1 MSRQLHALILGL
13 AGGAL
18 ARLAITGDS
27 SRYVRAGLRPYLIA
41 AAAVLVIVAV
51 ASLWYRPAPQPDG
64 DPHEHEH
71 AHGNGHAHGRFD
83 VAWLLVVPMLT
94 AVLVAPPALSSF
106 SASRS
111 GTALSAAANSAMP
124 PLPAGDP
131 VRVSVLEYA
140 SRAVYGHGTSL
151 TGRHLTLS
159 GFLVSGGPNGW
170 YLTRM
175 VITCCAADAQPI
187 KVGLDGAIPAGLHAG
202 NWIEATGAYTSR
214 VVKDSVNGE
223 DIPFLQASTVKPIPA
238 PDQQYVS

>member
-1 MSRQLHALILGL
+1 MVSRQLHALILGL

-18 ARLAITGDS
+18 AKLAITGDS
-27 SRYVRAGLRPYLIA
+27 ARYVRAGLRPYLIA
-41 AAAVLVIVAV
+41 GAIVLVGVAV
-51 ASLWYRPAPQPDG
+51 ASLWPRAAAQPDG
-64 DPHEHEH
+64 DDGHGHTH
-71 AHGNGHAHGRFD
+71 AHGHGHGRFD
-83 VAWLLVVPMLT
+83 VAWLLVIPMVT
-94 AVLVAPPALSSF
+94 AVLLAPPALSSF

-111 GTALSAAANSAMP
+111 GTALSAAAGSAIP

-131 VRVSVLEYA
+131 VRVSVLDYA

-187 KVGLDGAIPAGLHAG
+187 KVGLDGTVPAGLRAG
-202 NWIEATGAYTSR
+202 AWIEVTGSYTSR
-214 VVKDSVNGE
+214 IVKDTVNGE
-223 DIPFLQASTVKPIPA
+223 AIPFLHAATVKPIPA

>member
-18 ARLAITGDS
+18 AKLAITGDS

-51 ASLWYRPAPQPDG
+51 ASLWRRPTPDADAPD
-64 DPHEHEH
+64 HEHG
-71 AHGNGHAHGRFD
+71 HGHGRFD
-83 VAWLLVVPMLT
+83 VAWLLVIPMLT

-111 GTALSAAANSAMP
+111 GTALSAAANSSIP

-131 VRVSVLEYA
+131 VRVSVLDYA

-151 TGRHLTLS
+151 AGRHLTLS
-159 GFLVSGGPNGW
+159 GFLVSGAGNGW

-187 KVGLDGAIPAGLHAG
+187 KVGLDGTIPGGLRAG
-202 NWIEATGAYTSR
+202 NWIEVTGTYTSR
-214 VVKDSVNGE
+214 TVKDSVNGE
-223 DIPFLQASTVKPIPA
+223 DIPYLHAATVKPIPA
-238 PDQQYVS
+238 PEQQYVS